1 MLDGSF
7 YKDDALLPV
16 YSYTSGAFDLEDIVR
31 ILLLNYSPDCLCF
44 SQPVNIAHN
53 VSFLVDTS
61 NLKHQSDIKCDD
73 MGSWKHNGTPKRLV
87 RVSID
92 HEGKLSIK
100 IIK

>member
-16 YSYTSGAFDLEDIVR
+16 YSYTPETFDLEDVVR

-44 SQPVNIAHN
+44 SQPVNLAHN

-61 NLKHQSDIKCDD
+61 NLKHQDNIVLNVTTRQVL
-73 MGSWKHNGTPKRLV
+73 GNVIAPK
-87 RVSID
+87 
-92 HEGKLSIK
+92 K
-100 IIK
+100 ISMSFHR

>member
-16 YSYTSGAFDLEDIVR
+16 YSYTPETFDLEDVVR

-44 SQPVNIAHN
+44 SQPVNLAHN

-61 NLKHQSDIKCDD
+61 NLKHQDNIVLNVTTRQAL
-73 MGSWKHNGTPKRLV
+73 GNVIAPK
-87 RVSID
+87 
-92 HEGKLSIK
+92 K
-100 IIK
+100 ISMSFHR